1 MRLRTRLV
9 LAGGFVA
16 ASLVALPL
24 TARLATA
31 AKPPVSASA
40 PAGAT
45 VATPLVN
52 PAWTVTPGGS
62 VEWQRVAPLGQLLV
76 KTTTGLSAID
86 PERGRILW
94 THSDLGGLAEDHYEE
109 MFGSPLVALSDG
121 LQKPRTVIL
130 DSVDGRVVFDS
141 RAAGVEQVLS
151 RHLLPRSRALLL
163 FGFRVGKPATT
174 MFLVDVDSGRLL
186 WENDQMFA
194 GMGKF
199 ASALT
204 RFVQAAANQS
214 AVISDPMEIAAGTFV
229 FATSMDLYSVDT
241 RTGKINWKTANVHNT
256 RRTRFFASE
265 RAPGMV
271 FAGSETAMS
280 TVTNGGKGEMVYT
293 EYQAHR
299 LQDGAPVWAKRVRV
313 KGGVND
319 VIFTERGLA
328 LSGQTTGK
336 GKIALCDY
344 ATGEGQWGKKGKGL
358 EIQGG
363 IVAQQPTPAGLVL
376 TTGYDSAWSNK
387 GAEYYLSLLDVKQGS
402 MRFEEPL
409 RLRGQVLTTRVV
421 PKGLLFATTSEADIL
436 DLATGKAVLEGA
448 VRSDDSLV
456 TAQSGRYLYAYAGKS
471 GNLYR
476 IDAEAATVTTL
487 SQKPVKLEEDEAPW
501 DMEVANGRVTVVSSQ
516 NVLAWSEAGEPL
528 VQAYHPSPR
537 LPVMMR
543 VLLRAEQIRM
553 GMAAAAAGMAGVG
566 FAEAANH
573 TAPGSFD
580 RAVTANIATGY
591 AQAGEQ
597 LAGMSARYGEAAR
610 TRFKASTIVPDYVY
624 MLVKPDR
631 GPSALARV
639 SKATGRILGMVD
651 LGRDREPVYEVDAVT
666 GMVFYRASAGTVTGY
681 RF

>member
-1 MRLRTRLV
+1 MRIRTRLV
-9 LAGGFVA
+9 LVGGFLA
-16 ASLVALPL
+16 GACASLSMA
-24 TARLATA
+24 
-31 AKPPVSASA
+31 ASA
-40 PAGAT
+40 PSRNSNTDGRPVPPPVVT
-45 VATPLVN
+45 
-52 PAWTVTPGGS
+52 PAWSITPGGT

-94 THSDLGGLAEDHYEE
+94 THSDLGGLEADHYEE
-109 MFGSPLVALSDG
+109 IFGSPLVALSDG
-121 LQKPRTVIL
+121 LQKPRAVIL

-151 RHLLPRSRALLL
+151 RHLLPKSRALLL
-163 FGFRVGKPATT
+163 FGFRIGKPATT

-194 GMGKF
+194 GMGRI

-204 RFVQAAANQS
+204 RLVQAAANQS
-214 AVISDPMEIAAGTFV
+214 AVISEPMEIAAGTFV

-241 RTGKINWKTANVHNT
+241 RTGKINWKAANAHNT
-256 RRTRFFASE
+256 RRTNFYASE

-271 FAGSETAMS
+271 FVGSETATS
-280 TVTNGGKGEMVYT
+280 TVTNGGQGEMVYT
-293 EYQAHR
+293 EYQAYR
-299 LQDGAPVWAKRVRV
+299 LLDGAPVWGKRVRL

-319 VIFTERGLA
+319 IIFAERGLA
-328 LSGQTTGK
+328 LSGRTTGK
-336 GKIALCDY
+336 GKIVLCDY

-358 EIQGG
+358 EILGG

-387 GAEYYLSLLDVKQGS
+387 GAEYYLSLLDVKQGA

-409 RLRGQVLTTRVV
+409 RLRGRVLTTRVV
-421 PKGLLFATTSEADIL
+421 PKGLLFTTTSEADIL
-436 DLATGKAVLEGA
+436 DLSTGQAVLQGA
-448 VRSDDSLV
+448 VRSDESLV
-456 TAQSGRYLYAYAGKS
+456 TAAGGRYLYAYAGKS
-471 GNLYR
+471 GHLHR
-476 IDAEAATVTTL
+476 IDTEAGTVTTL
-487 SQKPVKLEEDEAPW
+487 SRQPVKLEEDEAPW
-501 DMEVANGRVTVVSSQ
+501 DMEVANGRVTVLSSQ
-516 NVLAWSEAGEPL
+516 NILVWSDAGEPL

-566 FAEAANH
+566 FAHAANH
-573 TAPGSFD
+573 TVPGSLD
-580 RAVTANIATGY
+580 RAVTASIATGY

-610 TRFKASTIVPDYVY
+610 TRFKASTIVPDSVF

-639 SKATGRILGMVD
+639 SKQTGRILGMVD

-666 GMVFYRASAGTVTGY
+666 GMVFYRATPGTVTGF